1 MDFRPVIEVNS
12 SEAISDK
19 KALKS
24 LKSFLK
30 QHKTED
36 GFGIDRIPPPVI
48 SNIETMISFMSSQT
62 LTKESHINEDRMD
75 EIQND
80 EIISNPKPTMKRK
93 IESTILADSAEEQL
107 ENSNANSVGNSSK
120 KSKKKKAL

>member
-12 SEAISDK
+12 RKAVSDK

-30 QHKTED
+30 LHKTED

-48 SNIETMISFMSSQT
+48 SNLETMINFMSSQT
-62 LTKESHINEDRMD
+62 VIKESHINEDNIED
-75 EIQND
+75 EECVEEKLKIK
-80 EIISNPKPTMKRK
+80 SKPSTKRK
-93 IESTILADSAEEQL
+93 VEFTQDEDSAEIPQGK
-107 ENSNANSVGNSSK
+107 SNGVVNASK
-120 KSKKKKAL
+120 KLKKVAI